1 MNTSTTEAVGD
12 PGRRMTTTND
22 LVAAEVARADPATD
36 ALAEVG
42 EADREAGGC
51 AEVTSAPPC

>member
-1 MNTSTTEAVGD
+1 MNTSTTEVAGD
-12 PGRRMTTTND
+12 PGRRMTTTNG

-42 EADREAGGC
+42 EAGRAPGGC
-51 AEVTSAPPC
+51 GEVTSVRPC